1 MKHAPEGV
9 MLSQPPY
16 LPKGNPLLQE
26 MNLKKKRL
34 RVAYRS
40 NVLRTRRDRS
50 QIMEANV
57 SLVTAAVWYIDSD
70 EKGKQAG

>member
-1 MKHAPEGV
+1 

-26 MNLKKKRL
+26 MSLKKKKRL

-50 QIMEANV
+50 QIMEANI

>member
-1 MKHAPEGV
+1 

-26 MNLKKKRL
+26 MSLKKKKKRL

-40 NVLRTRRDRS
+40 NVLRTHRDRS
-50 QIMEANV
+50 QIMEANI

>member
-26 MNLKKKRL
+26 MNLKKKDL
-34 RVAYRS
+34 ES
-40 NVLRTRRDRS
+40 H
-50 QIMEANV
+50 IE
-57 SLVTAAVWYIDSD
+57 VTS
-70 EKGKQAG
+70 